1 MFAGPWPN
9 WFQVLQSG
17 TCRLVCIHASTC
29 VCVFASICISIH
41 AAMHSC
47 LCIFVCT
54 HVPASAH
61 EKSVSICSVTL
72 HIYAHAFVCLF
83 VFFLGVCTH
92 AYSLYTHIYVYVYIY
107 VCVCHACVWAH
118 WISLAV
124 AYFLFFFMA
133 VPQWN
138 VPPPTA
144 TPVSVPSLCRCH
156 FRERRLKILGSIPSR
171 GRGKDYTE
179 PKVHWRILRL

>member
-1 MFAGPWPN
+1 M
-9 WFQVLQSG
+9 LQSG

-83 VFFLGVCTH
+83 VFFFGCLH
-92 AYSLYTHIYVYVYIY
+92 ACICIYIYIYHCTHIYICICIYIYMY
-107 VCVCHACVWAH
+107 VCVTRVYEHIGSLWLLL
-118 WISLAV
+118 ISFFSSWL
-124 AYFLFFFMA
+124 FLSEMC
-133 VPQWN
+133 PL
-138 VPPPTA
+138 PPPL
-144 TPVSVPSLCRCH
+144 P
-156 FRERRLKILGSIPSR
+156 
-171 GRGKDYTE
+171 
-179 PKVHWRILRL
+179 

>member
-9 WFQVLQSG
+9 CFQVLQSG

-29 VCVFASICISIH
+29 VCVFASICISMH

-72 HIYAHAFVCLF
+72 HIYAHAFVCLC
-83 VFFLGVCTH
+83 FFWCLH
-92 AYSLYTHIYVYVYIY
+92 ACICVYIY
-107 VCVCHACVWAH
+107 ICMYVCMCVSRVCMSTLDLFGC
-118 WISLAV
+118 SLFPF
-124 AYFLFFFMA
+124 FLHGCS
-133 VPQWN
+133 
-138 VPPPTA
+138 
-144 TPVSVPSLCRCH
+144 SVKCAPSHRH
-156 FRERRLKILGSIPSR
+156 SRERAQFVLVSFP
-171 GRGKDYTE
+171 
-179 PKVHWRILRL
+179 